1 MSLHQ
6 AHKKLISTERAV
18 DEKTC
23 LSESVRKAMEAYFV
37 DMDGH
42 EINDLYELVM
52 AQVEKPLFE
61 VVMDNT
67 RGNITKA
74 AQVLG
79 MNRGTLRTRL
89 KKYGLD

>member
-6 AHKKLISTERAV
+6 AHKKLISAERAV

-23 LSESVRKAMEAYFV
+23 LSESVRKAMEAYFA

-42 EINDLYELVM
+42 EVNDLYELVM

-61 VVMDNT
+61 VVMDST